1 MGVRRQARERRDGDA
16 PGGALGE
23 QNARGDPAR
32 FRPFLTRLRLEAG
45 AKPPRPT
52 ARRIALA
59 RDDGDETRA
68 PLDTER
74 LSACRDREAECDGV
88 RAAGHR
94 EADHGERKRMKVLVA
109 MRSASRRSSDA
120 GTATTTLPRRAF
132 AKAPLFSV
140 PGSTNGPPDSLRT
153 SRTSSPLAMR
163 SGPRSGEA
171 RGDCAGTATTSTHMP
186 GAIAPP
192 SATAGDTGSATAYQ
206 PSGGR
211 MPQRKPA
218 GASNDERSTSWPGSR
233 RAWTTRPTA
242 SAASTI
248 ASGGIAP
255 EETSMLD
262 RSAGASAV
270 SPSIARAATTMPTRR
285 ESYQYASAATT
296 PDASASASRTRR
308 GITRPRPVTAR
319 RSVSRPEPGKRH
331 RRRPDHVAPAPRAA
345 GPSRAQA

>member
-16 PGGALGE
+16 PGGVLGE

-74 LSACRDREAECDGV
+74 LSACRDRDAECERV

-171 RGDCAGTATTSTHMP
+171 RDCTGTATTSTRIP

-192 SATAGDTGSATAYQ
+192 SATAGETGSATACQ
-206 PSGGR
+206 PIGGR
-211 MPQRKPA
+211 MPGGKPPA
-218 GASNDERSTSWPGSR
+218 GANAQG
-233 RAWTTRPTA
+233 
-242 SAASTI
+242 
-248 ASGGIAP
+248 
-255 EETSMLD
+255 
-262 RSAGASAV
+262 
-270 SPSIARAATTMPTRR
+270 
-285 ESYQYASAATT
+285 
-296 PDASASASRTRR
+296 
-308 GITRPRPVTAR
+308 RPR
-319 RSVSRPEPGKRH
+319 
-331 RRRPDHVAPAPRAA
+331 
-345 GPSRAQA
+345 